1 MLHCRSPS
9 AAAAAQ
15 LPPLEDENLLGEI
28 LLRLPPLPSSLPR
41 ASLVC
46 KRWLGVV
53 SEPRFFRSFREHHGK
68 PPLLGFFFFNG
79 RGADFV
85 PALDPPDR
93 IPAARFSLP
102 PQSHREQGRFFLGC
116 RHGRCLFID
125 FARSEAI
132 LCDPTTSHQ
141 RRIALPPEFIEDKDR
156 GHVQNGGVLP
166 VAGSGHLHGDCSL
179 SPFKL
184 VLLYIDRNASN
195 VSVSLYESESGLWGN
210 IVSKSM
216 PGAIGFITPSI
227 QVGNA
232 IYWGSQ
238 GGSILEFDVENQS
251 LGVTEKPAN
260 NQHTHWSCYQL
271 LRTQENGLGL
281 LVLKTI
287 ALERPIIE
295 IWAKKVDSY
304 GTAQLVLQK
313 TVELHKLLPLGS
325 SMNILPQTCCL
336 RGFDEEDNAIF
347 LSLGIG
353 VFKVNIETLQVGNIS
368 ARPSTAYQTHGYY
381 PYRSFYTAAVDIHRG
396 TEGTTTTCGRRTSED
411 AGEARTM
418 VLKALR
424 RLKAIWGRSDA

>member
-9 AAAAAQ
+9 AAVQ

-68 PPLLGFFFFNG
+68 PPLPGFFFFNG

-93 IPAARFSLP
+93 IPAARFSQP
-102 PQSHREQGRFFLGC
+102 PPSHRELGWFFLGC

-125 FARSEAI
+125 FARSEAVVYVPI
-132 LCDPTTSHQ
+132 TSHQ
-141 RRIALPPEFIEDKDR
+141 RRIALPPEFI
-156 GHVQNGGVLP
+156 GNNGGALVQNGGVLR
-166 VAGSGHLHGDCSL
+166 VAGNGHVHGDCSL

-184 VLLYIDRNASN
+184 VLLYIDRNASS
-195 VSVSLYESESGLWGN
+195 VSASLYESESGVWGN
-210 IVSKSM
+210 IVSKSV
-216 PGAIGFITPSI
+216 PGAIGFVTPSI

-238 GGSILEFDVENQS
+238 GGSILEFDIENQS
-251 LGVTEKPAN
+251 FGVIEKPAN

-281 LVLKTI
+281 VVLRTV
-287 ALERPIIE
+287 ALE
-295 IWAKKVDSY
+295 IWARKVDSY

-313 TVELHKLLPLGS
+313 TVKLHKLLPLGS
-325 SMNILPQTCCL
+325 SMDILPQTCRL
-336 RGFDEEDNAIF
+336 RGFDEEANAIF
-347 LSLGIG
+347 ISLGIG
-353 VFKVNIETLQVGNIS
+353 VFMVNLETLQVGNIS
-368 ARPSTAYQTHGYY
+368 ARPSTAYHTRDYY
-381 PYRSFYTAAVDIHRG
+381 PYRSFYTTAVD
-396 TEGTTTTCGRRTSED
+396 RRQRD
-411 AGEARTM
+411 
-418 VLKALR
+418 
-424 RLKAIWGRSDA
+424 I